1 MRVLS
6 EETVAVTRD
15 YLVGIVPAV
24 IGVIIVIG
32 LIWAVAYGRRRRAQE
47 PPAPQDPQPRSG
59 AWHIRQELGE
69 ETTPDHGPGHQ
80 EEGTQ
85 PVEYEYEDPYA
96 EPEEIEPSSQR
107 ERLRPQQIRPYEGP
121 RH

>member
-6 EETVAVTRD
+6 EENIAVARD

-32 LIWAVAYGRRRRAQE
+32 LVMAVVYGRRRRAQE
-47 PPAPQDPQPRSG
+47 PPAPQQPQPRAG

-69 ETTPDHGPGHQ
+69 DTPADHGPGHQ
-80 EEGTQ
+80 NAH
-85 PVEYEYEDPYA
+85 PVEYEYEPEDQ
-96 EPEEIEPSSQR
+96 EPEEIERTSQR
-107 ERLRPQQIRPYEGP
+107 ERLRPQQIRPHQGP
-121 RH
+121 HS